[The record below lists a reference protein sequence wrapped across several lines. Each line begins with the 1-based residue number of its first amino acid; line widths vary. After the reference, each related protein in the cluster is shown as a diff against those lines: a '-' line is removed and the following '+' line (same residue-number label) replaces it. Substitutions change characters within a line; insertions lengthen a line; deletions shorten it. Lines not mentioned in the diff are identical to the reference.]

1 MAIRNIVKE
10 GDPILNKVCRPVTT
24 FDDRLATLLDDMH
37 ETMIAADGVGLAG
50 PQVGMLRR
58 LFVVWDTT
66 DAPEEIPEDYEYKFI
81 DFVNP
86 EILAVSEEEET
97 AYEGCLSFPGH
108 NGAVTRPAAVKV
120 RAQDRHGEWFELEAE
135 NLLGRCI
142 QHENDHLDGITIMQS
157 SEYFYEDTEEGKKSC
172 PRSERKQVMRILF
185 MGTPDIAAECL
196 KALYAAGHDIC
207 AVYTRRD
214 KPVGRKQVLTAPP
227 VKEVALAHGTPVF
240 QPRTLRDGSEDE
252 NIRALAP
259 ELIVVVAY
267 GCILPK
273 SVLEA
278 PKYGCINL
286 HVSLLPKYRG
296 SAPVQWAVLN
306 GDAETGVSIMQ
317 MDEGLDTGD
326 VLCCEKIAIDPEETS
341 GQLFDR
347 VTAVGARVLCE
358 VVPAIAAGTLKPQ
371 PQDHENACLAPML
384 NKEMA
389 EFRLTESAAHI
400 HNWVRGMNPWPG
412 AWFVTSGGKKLKV
425 MECRA
430 VEAHGEAPG
439 TVLATKPLTVS
450 CGEGAVQLLNVVPE
464 GKKPMDGTAFAA
476 GQRLKTGDIL

>member
-1 MAIRNIVKE
+1 
-10 GDPILNKVCRPVTT
+10 
-24 FDDRLATLLDDMH
+24 
-37 ETMIAADGVGLAG
+37 
-50 PQVGMLRR
+50 
-58 LFVVWDTT
+58 
-66 DAPEEIPEDYEYKFI
+66 
-81 DFVNP
+81 
-86 EILAVSEEEET
+86 
-97 AYEGCLSFPGH
+97 
-108 NGAVTRPAAVKV
+108 
-120 RAQDRHGEWFELEAE
+120 
-135 NLLGRCI
+135 
-142 QHENDHLDGITIMQS
+142 
-157 SEYFYEDTEEGKKSC
+157 
-172 PRSERKQVMRILF
+172 MRILF

-240 QPRTLRDGSEDE
+240 QPRTLRDGSEDA

-259 ELIVVVAY
+259 DLIVVVAY

-278 PKYGCINL
+278 SKYGCINL

-400 HNWVRGMNPWPG
+400 HNWVRGMNPWPV
-412 AWFVTSGGKKLKV
+412 AWFAQDGKRIKV
-425 MECRA
+425 LESRLA
-430 VEAHGEAPG
+430 ENPQHAAPG
-439 TVLATKPLTVS
+439 TVLALKPLTIAA
-450 CGEGAVQLLNVVPE
+450 ENGAVALLTVTPE
-464 GKKPMDGTAFAA
+464 GGKPMAGTAWAA
-476 GQRLKTGDIL
+476 GRRLKAGDSL